1 MSNEREELNINL
13 YTRGIITFAKEEG
26 KRNYGDWLILI
37 SHIEEENRI
46 DCEGHIYT
54 HVCKRVDLP
63 FDCEPWVQATS
74 WGYIKG
80 QGFKFYKPT
89 PEEIQIV
96 KDILKRNNK
105 KFVKG
110 INKVIDRIYD
120 G

>member
-1 MSNEREELNINL
+1 MFNEREEININL

-37 SHIEEENRI
+37 SHVE
-46 DCEGHIYT
+46 DEGLIYT

-63 FDCEPWVQATS
+63 DCVPRVRTIS

-80 QGFKFYKPT
+80 EGFKFYKPT

>member
-1 MSNEREELNINL
+1 MFNEREEININL
-13 YTRGIITFAKEEG
+13 YTRGIITFAKEE

-37 SHIEEENRI
+37 SHVEEENRI
-46 DCEGHIYT
+46 DCEGLIYT
-54 HVCKRVDLP
+54 HVYKRVDLP
-63 FDCEPWVQATS
+63 DCEPRVQTIS